1 MASTIELLDRLEEI
15 LKEALGQDKAREF
28 KTTIII
34 RLYENTLKENEEREI
49 PIVEEKLR
57 ERFKK
62 ELATK
67 DDVYYIK
74 TEMEK
79 LRTEIEKIRN
89 EFKKDAEEVK
99 VELEKAKTE
108 LLKWII
114 GLFLAQTTFITGLVL
129 AIIKLFT
136 KS

>member
-1 MASTIELLDRLEEI
+1 MIYIMNLCLNLAFS
-15 LKEALGQDKAREF
+15 
-28 KTTIII
+28 
-34 RLYENTLKENEEREI
+34 
-49 PIVEEKLR
+49 LR

-67 DDVYYIK
+67 DDVYDIK

-79 LRTEIEKIRN
+79 LRTEIEKIRS

-129 AIIKLFT
+129 AIIKLFA
-136 KS
+136 K